1 MLLKLSEKMNV
12 YNLEGLFELANKL
25 FAQESIPSKNSAC
38 LLMPIC
44 YKILLNTNEDKKSSS
59 SDENI
64 YIMFNEILQDDTA
77 FNRKN
82 IAENI
87 KLIFEMIKNSNLSI
101 ELKKNKGEKYIEM
114 VNKLFGSDS
123 DTVRNSCQECFL
135 EACET
140 KIVTSSEVHKRILK
154 GLKDQSW
161 RVRYEIC
168 DKIHQIMNNLD
179 STTNES
185 LACEYVVLLTDP
197 ENEVQ
202 SACIENLSKIL
213 KQCPAGT
220 KKTV

>member
-1 MLLKLSEKMNV
+1 
-12 YNLEGLFELANKL
+12 
-25 FAQESIPSKNSAC
+25 
-38 LLMPIC
+38 MPIC

-123 DTVRNSCQECFL
+123 DTVRNSC
-135 EACET
+135 
-140 KIVTSSEVHKRILK
+140 
-154 GLKDQSW
+154 
-161 RVRYEIC
+161 
-168 DKIHQIMNNLD
+168 
-179 STTNES
+179 
-185 LACEYVVLLTDP
+185 
-197 ENEVQ
+197 
-202 SACIENLSKIL
+202 
-213 KQCPAGT
+213 
-220 KKTV
+220 